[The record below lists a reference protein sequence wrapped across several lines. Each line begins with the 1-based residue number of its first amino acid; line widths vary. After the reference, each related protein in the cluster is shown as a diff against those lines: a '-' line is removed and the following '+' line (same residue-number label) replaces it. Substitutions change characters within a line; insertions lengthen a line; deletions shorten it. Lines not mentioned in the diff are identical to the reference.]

1 MHLEID
7 DLYFDGNRMGVDFE
21 YDEDFRRTV
30 AQICGSRYIS
40 KKNLQLFVLA
50 AMTHVIS
57 SEDVSL
63 LRKEMEE

>member
-1 MHLEID
+1 
-7 DLYFDGNRMGVDFE
+7 MGVDFE